1 MKHFFPIFITALLT
15 YSNTTNAI
23 TASSPQNISGVKT
36 VSTQEAKELY
46 DDGVLFVDVRL
57 DSDWEKGRVPEALH
71 LNIASDLTANNLLKE
86 ITKSDD
92 VVFYCN
98 GKKCYLSAEA
108 SKRAVE
114 WGFTSIFYYRD
125 GLPEWEKSGYP
136 VERTP

>member
-71 LNIASDLTANNLLKE
+71 LNITSGKRFLRMTWCRVIFISFQGA
-86 ITKSDD
+86 
-92 VVFYCN
+92 FYCA
-98 GKKCYLSAEA
+98 KWL
-108 SKRAVE
+108 
-114 WGFTSIFYYRD
+114 
-125 GLPEWEKSGYP
+125 
-136 VERTP
+136 